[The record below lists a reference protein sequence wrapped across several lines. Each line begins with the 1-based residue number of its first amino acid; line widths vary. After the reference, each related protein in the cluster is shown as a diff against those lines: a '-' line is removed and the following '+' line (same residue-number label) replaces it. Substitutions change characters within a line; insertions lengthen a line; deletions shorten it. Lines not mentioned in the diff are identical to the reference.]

1 MSTRDTHSIRVLD
14 ARSPADCQHWEEL
27 ARTAAEDDVYYLPS
41 YVRANEGLEKT
52 QAKAI
57 HLTVGDK
64 GFLVPFLLRSFSDAQ
79 MQDAFTPYGYG
90 GVLLLPG
97 NATPTNQQIQ
107 ALINGLREFCR
118 ENGLV
123 TFLLRL
129 HPLSEWLGPLRDCV
143 SSLTDVALQRRGCTS
158 AINLSRWDKGL
169 GRIGG
174 LGKGRASDLAMAS
187 RNLRVS
193 WNCHGPDS
201 RKSHL
206 QIFQA
211 IYSEAMRRAGAD
223 SLFHFPS
230 DYFERLDALGDR
242 MAIAVAWHGSD
253 PVGAAMFLRGER
265 WAHYHLAGS
274 TLAGRRLKAATFLLN
289 QGARWASEAGCEL
302 LHLGGGLREG
312 DSLATFKRSFGD
324 KPYDYYTLSVLVD
337 LQTCRSLC
345 SDPAAPWPYPGLA
358 SCSSLQPG

>member
-1 MSTRDTHSIRVLD
+1 MSALDAYSIRVLD
-14 ARSPADCQHWEEL
+14 ARSPADCQYWEGL

-41 YVRANEGLEKT
+41 YARANEGLEET

-64 GFLVPFLLRSFSDAQ
+64 GFLIPFLLRSFCAAG

-97 NATPTNQQIQ
+97 DEPPSLEQIQ
-107 ALINGLREFCR
+107 ALFNGLREFCR
-118 ENGLV
+118 ENRLIA
-123 TFLLRL
+123 FLLRL
-129 HPLSEWLGPLRDCV
+129 HPLSEWLGPLRDYL
-143 SSLTDVALQRRGCTS
+143 SSLPDVALQRRGCTS
-158 AINLSRWDKGL
+158 AINLSRWDQGL
-169 GRIGG
+169 GRIRG
-174 LGKGRASDLAMAS
+174 LGKGRTSDLTMAS

-193 WNCHGPDS
+193 WNSDGSDS
-201 RKSHL
+201 REFHL
-206 QIFQA
+206 QVFQK

-223 SLFHFPS
+223 SFFRFPAG
-230 DYFERLDALGDR
+230 YFERLDALGDR

-253 PVGAAMFLRGER
+253 PVGAAIFLRGKR

-274 TLAGRRLKAATFLLN
+274 TPSGRRLKAATFLLN
-289 QGARWASEAGCEL
+289 QGAQWASEAGCEL

-324 KPYDYYTLSVLVD
+324 RLYDYYTLSVLAD
-337 LQTCRSLC
+337 LQACRSLC
-345 SDPAAPWPYPGLA
+345 SDPTAPWPYPGLA
-358 SCSSLQPG
+358 FCSSLQPG